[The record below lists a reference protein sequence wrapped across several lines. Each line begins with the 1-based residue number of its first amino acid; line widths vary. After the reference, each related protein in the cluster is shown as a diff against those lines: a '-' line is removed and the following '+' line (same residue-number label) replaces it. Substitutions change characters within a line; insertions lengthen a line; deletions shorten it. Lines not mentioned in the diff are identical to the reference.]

1 MPDIRKIVSLIFS
14 MGLIL
19 LTVKAQSVF
28 FDDVIIVPATQRL
41 ARFDGYSVFL
51 YDEKFKLIQR
61 FSIFDAAQLNVGPH
75 FMAWSPDGER
85 FAVAVSQNINGVAK
99 RVMQLWDLSK
109 ATKIYEDTNPS
120 LYGAGASLAWS
131 EEGTEFASIETLGR
145 SFYVAIYNVSDI
157 NRITKRHLNDTFAM
171 MDHIA
176 WGGHYLLA
184 KTNLG
189 INIWNAGTG
198 EVVGS
203 ATGVDSYALPVFSPN
218 SEEFIFVSKDKPTDI
233 EIWETYPTR
242 FRRRSTLSDTEVW
255 GVGWGEHNIITLH
268 MDGSVRLVDPV
279 SLNVRKTVQGLGYI
293 SPFISWNDLKT
304 RFLMTSDTG
313 GSQIRDGSTGELISN
328 ISIGT
333 PTSTPIP
340 R

>member
-1 MPDIRKIVSLIFS
+1 MQDRRKFISLVFS
-14 MGLIL
+14 IALLL
-19 LTVKAQSVF
+19 LTLRVQGIF
-28 FDDVIIVPATQRL
+28 FDDVIIVPASHWL

-51 YDEKFKLIQR
+51 YNEQLELVKTL
-61 FSIFDAAQLNVGPH
+61 SIFDVTEVNIGPH
-75 FMAWSPDGER
+75 FIAWSPNGQKFVIGVD
-85 FAVAVSQNINGVAK
+85 QNINGVAK
-99 RVMQLWDLSK
+99 RVMQLWDISK
-109 ATKIYEDTNPS
+109 VTKIYEDTSPS

-131 EEGTEFASIETLGR
+131 KEGTEFASIETLER
-145 SFYVAIYNVSDI
+145 SFYVAVYNVSDLKK
-157 NRITKRHLNDTFAM
+157 ITKRHLNDEFGM
-171 MDHIA
+171 IDHIA
-176 WGGHYLLA
+176 WSDRYLLA

-189 INIWNAGTG
+189 LNIWNAGTG
-198 EVVGS
+198 EIVGS

-268 MDGSVRLVDPV
+268 MDGSVRLVDPI

-293 SPFISWNDLKT
+293 SPFISWNDVKT
-304 RFLMTSDTG
+304 RFLMTSGIG
-313 GSQIRDGSTGELISN
+313 GSQIRDGLTGELISN
-328 ISIGT
+328 ILIGT
-333 PTSTPIP
+333 PTSTPTP